1 MVNKETVYDSKQPAQ
16 DRMGYPVVQE
26 YVNYLRSTGRRSA
39 HTVINYERDLRLLLQ
54 YLEES
59 GYEIPDNRADYPL
72 GVVDPLALRGF
83 ITYLLDRGNSARSIN
98 RRLSALRSFFDY
110 WVRRGR
116 LESNPTQTLHFLKAP
131 KRLPV
136 FLDQERA
143 GDLMEHPNE
152 NLVHDKALLLRDR
165 AMLELLYSTGMR
177 VSSLAGINLN
187 DLDLQGRS
195 VRILAKRGKDLT
207 LPVGEAA
214 VEALK
219 PYLDA
224 RPALLNRPSRS
235 RHPKDPN
242 ALFLGRFGERLT
254 PRGVQLRLRRYA
266 LSLGLGKTTPHTLRH
281 SCATHLLENGADL
294 RFVQELLGHSS
305 LATTQQYTHVTLSRI
320 QAVYQKSHP
329 RAGDRQKPP
338 KKQG

>member
-1 MVNKETVYDSKQPAQ
+1 MPSNPIQPTGLPSCPTV
-16 DRMGYPVVQE
+16 RE
-26 YVNYLRSTGRRSA
+26 YLQYLKSTGRRSA
-39 HTVINYERDLRLLLQ
+39 HTMINYERDLFLLIT

-59 GYEIPDNRADYPL
+59 GYGSPENQPDYPL
-72 GVVDPLALRGF
+72 DVADTLALRGF
-83 ITYLLDRGNSARSIN
+83 ITYLLERGNSARSIN

-116 LESNPTQTLHFLKAP
+116 LDSNPTHALHFMKAP

-143 GDLMEHPNE
+143 GELMDHPNP
-152 NLVHDKALLLRDR
+152 NLVPDPVLLLRDR

-187 DLDLQGRS
+187 DLDLHQRC

-207 LPVGEAA
+207 LPVGQAA
-214 VEALK
+214 EDALK
-219 PYLDA
+219 QYLDA
-224 RPALLNRPSRS
+224 RQSLLNRPTRS
-235 RHPKDPN
+235 PHPKDPN
-242 ALFLGRFGERLT
+242 ALFLGKFGERLT
-254 PRGVQLRLRRYA
+254 PRGIQLRLRRYA

-305 LATTQQYTHVTLSRI
+305 LSTTQQYTHVTLSRI
-320 QAVYQKSHP
+320 QEVYQKSHP
-329 RAGDRQKPP
+329 RAAGPRKTQEK
-338 KKQG
+338 

>member
-1 MVNKETVYDSKQPAQ
+1 MIHKETAHDSKQPAQ
-16 DRMGYPVVQE
+16 DRTVYPAVQE
-26 YVNYLRSTGRRSA
+26 YLNYLRSTGRRSA
-39 HTVINYERDLRLLLQ
+39 HTLTNYERDLLWLMK

-59 GYEIPDNRADYPL
+59 GYGSSENLPDFPL
-72 GVVDPLALRGF
+72 GIVDTLALRGF

-116 LESNPTQTLHFLKAP
+116 LDKNPTHALHFLKAP

-143 GDLMEHPNE
+143 GELMDHPNE
-152 NLVHDKALLLRDR
+152 TLVHDPALLLRDR
-165 AMLELLYSTGMR
+165 AMLELLYTTGMR

-187 DLDLQGRS
+187 DLDLPQRC

-214 VEALK
+214 LDALK
-219 PYLDA
+219 QYLDA
-224 RPALLNRPSRS
+224 RPALLNRTTRS
-235 RHPKDPN
+235 THPKDPN

-254 PRGVQLRLRRYA
+254 SRGIQLRLRRYA
-266 LSLGLGKTTPHTLRH
+266 LSMGLGKTTPHTLRH

-320 QAVYQKSHP
+320 QEVYQKSHP
-329 RAGDRQKPP
+329 RAADPP
-338 KKQG
+338 KSPKSK